1 MAMPDHESLQH
12 HSNNSFQSSETMER
26 FNGRDTVE
34 TTVPR
39 IEMHKSSTVDDG
51 IERNMSRSDNSEG
64 STQFSCV
71 SLVRA
76 PIAVAQQALT
86 RLTHENW
93 IEIAEKILSVG
104 QLTVDKLPELAYMV
118 SFCASYISCTLL
130 HNIIHSMFC
139 KKLDARL
146 HTICLCVCWL
156 LM

>member
-39 IEMHKSSTVDDG
+39 IEMPKSSTVDDV
-51 IERNMSRSDNSEG
+51 NMSRSDNSEG
-64 STQFSCV
+64 STS
-71 SLVRA
+71 RA

-93 IEIAEKILSVG
+93 IEIADEILSVG
-104 QLTVDKLPELAYMV
+104 QLTDDKLPELAYMV

>member
-64 STQFSCV
+64 STS
-71 SLVRA
+71 RA

-93 IEIAEKILSVG
+93 IEIADEILSVG
-104 QLTVDKLPELAYMV
+104 QLTDDKLPELAYMV
-118 SFCASYISCTLL
+118 SFCASYTSCTLL
-130 HNIIHSMFC
+130 HNIIHN
-139 KKLDARL
+139 
-146 HTICLCVCWL
+146 
-156 LM
+156 

>member
-1 MAMPDHESLQH
+1 VAMPDHESLQH

-39 IEMHKSSTVDDG
+39 IEMPKSSTVDDV
-51 IERNMSRSDNSEG
+51 NMSRSDNSEG
-64 STQFSCV
+64 STS
-71 SLVRA
+71 RA

-93 IEIAEKILSVG
+93 IEIADEILSVG
-104 QLTVDKLPELAYMV
+104 QLTDDKLPELAYMV

>member
-39 IEMHKSSTVDDG
+39 IEMPKSSTVDDV
-51 IERNMSRSDNSEG
+51 NMSRSDNSEG
-64 STQFSCV
+64 STS
-71 SLVRA
+71 RA

-118 SFCASYISCTLL
+118 SFCASYTSCTLL
-130 HNIIHSMFC
+130 HNIIHN
-139 KKLDARL
+139 
-146 HTICLCVCWL
+146 
-156 LM
+156 

>member
-1 MAMPDHESLQH
+1 MP
-12 HSNNSFQSSETMER
+12 
-26 FNGRDTVE
+26 
-34 TTVPR
+34 
-39 IEMHKSSTVDDG
+39 KSSTVDDV
-51 IERNMSRSDNSEG
+51 NMSRSDNSEG

-118 SFCASYISCTLL
+118 SFCASYTSCTLL
-130 HNIIHSMFC
+130 HNIIHN
-139 KKLDARL
+139 
-146 HTICLCVCWL
+146 
-156 LM
+156 

>member
-64 STQFSCV
+64 STS
-71 SLVRA
+71 RA

-93 IEIAEKILSVG
+93 IEIADEILSVG

-118 SFCASYISCTLL
+118 SFCASYTSCTLL
-130 HNIIHSMFC
+130 HNIIHN
-139 KKLDARL
+139 
-146 HTICLCVCWL
+146 
-156 LM
+156 

>member
-39 IEMHKSSTVDDG
+39 IEMPKSSTVDDV
-51 IERNMSRSDNSEG
+51 NMSRSDNSEG
-64 STQFSCV
+64 STS
-71 SLVRA
+71 RA

-93 IEIAEKILSVG
+93 IEIADEILSVG

-118 SFCASYISCTLL
+118 SFCASYTSCTLL
-130 HNIIHSMFC
+130 HNIIHN
-139 KKLDARL
+139 
-146 HTICLCVCWL
+146 
-156 LM
+156 

>member
-1 MAMPDHESLQH
+1 VAMPDHESLQH

-39 IEMHKSSTVDDG
+39 IEMHKSSTVDDV
-51 IERNMSRSDNSEG
+51 NMSRSDNSEG
-64 STQFSCV
+64 STS
-71 SLVRA
+71 RA

-93 IEIAEKILSVG
+93 IEIADEILSVG

-118 SFCASYISCTLL
+118 SFCASYTSCTLL
-130 HNIIHSMFC
+130 HNIIHN
-139 KKLDARL
+139 
-146 HTICLCVCWL
+146 
-156 LM
+156 

>member
-1 MAMPDHESLQH
+1 VAMPDHESLQH

-39 IEMHKSSTVDDG
+39 IEMPKSSTVDDV
-51 IERNMSRSDNSEG
+51 NMSRSDNSEG
-64 STQFSCV
+64 STS
-71 SLVRA
+71 RA

-118 SFCASYISCTLL
+118 SFCASYTSCTLL
-130 HNIIHSMFC
+130 HNIIHN
-139 KKLDARL
+139 
-146 HTICLCVCWL
+146 
-156 LM
+156 